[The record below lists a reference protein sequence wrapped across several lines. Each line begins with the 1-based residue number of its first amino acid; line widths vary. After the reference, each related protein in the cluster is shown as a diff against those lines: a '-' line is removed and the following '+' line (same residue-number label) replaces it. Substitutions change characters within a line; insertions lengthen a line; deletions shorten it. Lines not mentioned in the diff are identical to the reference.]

1 MRFAFFFLACGMAYG
16 QAGTGILSVTIREKS
31 TGETVP
37 AMVCITSTTDGTW
50 RVPPD
55 GTIVSPTPVTGNQ
68 QIAGWAAG
76 PNQWMPDQPGPV
88 RLVKN
93 LPIPGVTME
102 MRQGGSYV
110 AYAGL
115 PALPYWEEPVAYFV
129 PKPFTITLPPGK
141 WRLAV
146 AHGTEHLPV
155 FEEITIAAGEKVQRT
170 VELVR
175 WIDMPKQGWYSGD
188 PEFHDW
194 RDKPWRNEFILA
206 WARAQDIHMT
216 SILSYSATPTNI
228 GHPQMGYGK
237 DFRYQKGDY
246 ALASGHEGPRP
257 GPTDQG
263 HLMSLNTTSVVRDI
277 ERDHLMDYVCD
288 GVHKQ
293 GGLCGYAHLAWSE
306 GQAKGKTQE
315 MHPGWDSAINIIRQK
330 IDFLEILQFRQL
342 GTETYYDF
350 LNMGV
355 RLTAL
360 AASDVT
366 GGDTLGESVTYAHTG
381 PKFSP
386 DAWYA
391 AVRDGHT
398 FVTNG
403 PMLMLTAGGGGPG
416 DSVDVR
422 KNAKVRITV
431 LASAPPEMGVP
442 ELLEVISHGKVIKT
456 VESKNARESELKAD
470 FEIPVTE
477 SQWIAA
483 RVKSRKSAIAHT
495 SPVYLIVNGE
505 SFADRAQLPQLVAR
519 QMAILDFIEKR
530 LRNPQFV
537 ERSHYTEAELPV
549 LFAAV
554 KEARARYQAILAAGG
569 ESPTPRGHSV
579 TPH

>member
-1 MRFAFFFLACGMAYG
+1 MRFSLFLLACGMAYG
-16 QAGTGILSVTIREKS
+16 QAGNGTLSVTIKEKA

-37 AMVCITSTTDGTW
+37 AMVCITSTADGTW

-55 GTIVSPTPVTGNQ
+55 GTIVSPAPVTGNQ

-76 PNQWMPDQPGPV
+76 PGQWMPDQPGPV

-93 LPIPGVTME
+93 SPIPGVTME

-115 PALPYWEEPVAYFV
+115 PALPYWDEPVAYFV

-146 AHGTEHLPV
+146 ARGTEHLPV
-155 FEEITIAAGEKVQRT
+155 VQEITIAPGQKVERT
-170 VELVR
+170 IELVR

-194 RDKPWRNEFILA
+194 RDQPWRNDFILT

-216 SILSYSATPTNI
+216 SIPSYSATPTHV

-237 DFRYQKGDY
+237 EFRYQKGDY

-257 GPTDQG
+257 MPLEQG
-263 HLMSLNTTSVVRDI
+263 HLLQLNTTSVVRDI
-277 ERDHLMDYVCD
+277 HRDRLMDWVCD
-288 GVHKQ
+288 EVHKQ
-293 GGLCGYAHLAWSE
+293 GGLCGYAHLAYTE
-306 GQAKGKTQE
+306 GQAKSATPE
-315 MHPGWDSAINIIRQK
+315 MHAGWDANINIIRQK
-330 IDFLEILQFRQL
+330 IDFIEILQFRQL
-342 GTETYYDF
+342 GTDTYYDF

-360 AASDVT
+360 AGSDVT
-366 GGDTLGESVTYAHTG
+366 GGDTLGESVTYAYTG
-381 PKFSP
+381 RTFSP

-403 PMLMLTAGGGGPG
+403 PMLMLTAGGGMPG
-416 DSVDVR
+416 DAVDVK
-422 KNAKVRITV
+422 KNAKVKISVR
-431 LASAPPEMGVP
+431 ASAPPAIGAP
-442 ELLEVISHGKVIKT
+442 KLLEVVSHGKVIKT
-456 VESKNARESELKAD
+456 VESKNPQQSELKAD
-470 FEIPVTE
+470 FEIPVAE

-483 RVKSRKSAIAHT
+483 RVHSYNDAIAHT
-495 SPVYLIVNGE
+495 SPVYLVVNGQ
-505 SFADRAQLPQLVAR
+505 SFADRKELPQLVAK
-519 QMAILDFIEKR
+519 QMKILDFIEKR
-530 LRNPQFV
+530 LRNPEFV
-537 ERSHYTEAELPV
+537 KRFNYSEAELPV
-549 LFAAV
+549 LLASLDD
-554 KEARARYQAILAAGG
+554 ARARYKAVLAEGG
-569 ESPTPRGHSV
+569 VSPKARRSGASGE
-579 TPH
+579 